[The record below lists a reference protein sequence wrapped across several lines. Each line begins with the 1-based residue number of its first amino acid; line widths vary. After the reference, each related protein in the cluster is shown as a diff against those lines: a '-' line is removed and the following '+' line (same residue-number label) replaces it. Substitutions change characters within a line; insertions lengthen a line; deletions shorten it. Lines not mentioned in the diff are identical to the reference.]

1 MPGTELALRM
11 KIRLRLH
18 DTVRTTGG
26 SGPNAWELTEMNRKA
41 DTVMA
46 DINTALAASGEAA
59 S

>member
-1 MPGTELALRM
+1 M